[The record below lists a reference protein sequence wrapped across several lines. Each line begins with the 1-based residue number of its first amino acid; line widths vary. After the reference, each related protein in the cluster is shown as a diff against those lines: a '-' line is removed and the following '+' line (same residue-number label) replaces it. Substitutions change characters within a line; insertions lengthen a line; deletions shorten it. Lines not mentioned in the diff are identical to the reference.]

1 MALSLKA
8 FWNWVTI
15 RLQKPKRQ
23 WGFSAPRCGG
33 GAVDGVAWGVGVA
46 SDIFSRA
53 SCGKCVSH
61 RRCGSSGPRVAA
73 AGINLPG
80 DSLGFNEFRESR
92 WDGGVRGVPRAGSG
106 VGGVPQESRDEAG
119 EGNCRPV
126 IRAESMHCAAPNL
139 ACWLQLSV
147 TSEVCQ

>member
-80 DSLGFNEFRESR
+80 DSLGFHEFRER
-92 WDGGVRGVPRAGSG
+92 RGDGGVRGVRQAS
-106 VGGVPQESRDEAG
+106 SDEAG

>member
-23 WGFSAPRCGG
+23 WGFSAPRYGG
-33 GAVDGVAWGVGVA
+33 GAVDGVACGVVV

-61 RRCGSSGPRVAA
+61 RRRCSIGPRVAA

-80 DSLGFNEFRESR
+80 DSLGFNEFRER
-92 WDGGVRGVPRAGSG
+92 RCEGGVRGVPQASSG
-106 VGGVPQESRDEAG
+106 EAG
-119 EGNCRPV
+119 EGNRLRV
-126 IRAESMHCAAPNL
+126 IRAESINCAAPNL
-139 ACWLQLSV
+139 ARWLQLSA

>member
-23 WGFSAPRCGG
+23 RGFSAPRCGG
-33 GAVDGVAWGVGVA
+33 GAVDGVAWGAVVA

-80 DSLGFNEFRESR
+80 DSSGFNEFRER
-92 WDGGVRGVPRAGSG
+92 RCDGGVRGVPQASSG
-106 VGGVPQESRDEAG
+106 EAG
-119 EGNCRPV
+119 EGNRLRV
-126 IRAESMHCAAPNL
+126 IRAESINCAAPNL
-139 ACWLQLSV
+139 ARWLQLSA